1 MKNNIFPKE
10 HLETSKNVTVLPKE
24 LLFFEVSSIVLP
36 KVKSTK
42 VFMLQ
47 NLITITFKQDM
58 FCRVFI
64 LFISTS
70 ASTNTRN
77 FNRYSA
83 RDIDK

>member
-1 MKNNIFPKE
+1 
-10 HLETSKNVTVLPKE
+10 
-24 LLFFEVSSIVLP
+24 
-36 KVKSTK
+36 
-42 VFMLQ
+42 
-47 NLITITFKQDM
+47 M

-83 RDIDK
+83 RDIDKSTIFMDMIKNVGRNTDN